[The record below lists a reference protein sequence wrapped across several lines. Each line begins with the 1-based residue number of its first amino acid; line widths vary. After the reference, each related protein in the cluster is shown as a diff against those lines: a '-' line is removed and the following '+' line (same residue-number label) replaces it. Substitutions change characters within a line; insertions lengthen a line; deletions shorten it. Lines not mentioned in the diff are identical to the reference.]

1 MVLDTVLPVILSS
14 MVLFSICFLFFL
26 KTNVMGGGSE
36 GTVKET
42 GDQRVHWV
50 PEGRKNITTSGEK
63 GL

>member
-1 MVLDTVLPVILSS
+1 
-14 MVLFSICFLFFL
+14 
-26 KTNVMGGGSE
+26 MGGGSE

-42 GDQRVHWV
+42 GGQRVHWV